1 MNQVADTESQTV
13 RNRCDWLLHPGL
25 FALIQEVVG
34 PGGER
39 SICVPSDSST
49 STLLQLEAGPGS
61 RGNRHVHSELKPA
74 SGIWKPPM
82 VSLVSYAGENPM
94 RFSKGDIG
102 GPIVEDPVMV
112 TSSPP
117 ANERI
122 PTSDFDTRRHSN
134 ISNSGRNHNASGG
147 STVGCL
153 ATIQHCG
160 RTGGLSEG
168 ASMLLE
174 SAWRDKTKSTY
185 ESLFKRW
192 DCWCKERGRN
202 AFRGPLVNILNFLA
216 DFFKEGYE
224 YRLLNSYRKGL
235 SIRDLRD
242 QNLYN
247 AVWDGDQVLSMFRS
261 EGPSDFLP
269 LQSLTIKTVMVMF
282 LSCPC
287 RGANLAALNLNNRSY
302 VPEGVAFQATQ
313 SIKAITTV
321 SPTS

>member
-13 RNRCDWLLHPGL
+13 RDRCNWMLHPGL

-34 PGGER
+34 PVEIDLFA
-39 SICVPSDSST
+39 SHLDSST
-49 STLLQLEAGPGS
+49 STLLQLEARPGS
-61 RGNRHVHSELKPA
+61 RGNRRVHSELESA
-74 SGIWKPPM
+74 ARIWKPPV
-82 VSLVSYAGENPM
+82 VSPVSYAGENPM

-102 GPIVEDPVMV
+102 GPVVEDPVMV
-112 TSSPP
+112 PPSPP
-117 ANERI
+117 AGERI
-122 PTSDFDTRRHSN
+122 STSDFDTGRHSN

-202 AFRGPLVNILNFLA
+202 AFRGPLVDILNFLV

-224 YRLLNSYRKGL
+224 YRLLNSYMKGP
-235 SIRDLRD
+235 SMRDLPD
-242 QNLYN
+242 QNIYK
-247 AVWDGDQVLSMFRS
+247 AVWDVDQVLSMFRS

-269 LQSLTIKTVMVMF
+269 LQSLTIKTHYC
-282 LSCPC
+282 LIW
-287 RGANLAALNLNNRSY
+287 
-302 VPEGVAFQATQ
+302 VP
-313 SIKAITTV
+313 I
-321 SPTS
+321 